1 MSGDAVGA
9 PVRSNGGTFWLRARL
24 ESESPTADAST
35 PPLRRPFSLLI
46 EAFED
51 AECTR
56 PFVSESAIIDSW
68 MPHHRHGMN
77 VAPRITSE
85 GPGRWRAEGM
95 LMHMSGLWEVDVDLA
110 REGRSERAQ
119 WMVELP

>member
-1 MSGDAVGA
+1 M
-9 PVRSNGGTFWLRARL
+9 
-24 ESESPTADAST
+24 
-35 PPLRRPFSLLI
+35 I

-51 AECTR
+51 PECTR
-56 PFVSESAIIDSW
+56 PYIADRALIDSW

-77 VAPRITSE
+77 VAPRIAAE

-95 LMHMSGLWEVDVDLA
+95 LMHMSGLWEIDVDLV
-110 REGRSERAQ
+110 RDGRSERAQ